1 MTTTIGISKHEG
13 AGNDFLVMIDL
24 EDRVQ
29 LTTAEVRWLADRH
42 LGLGADG
49 VITVTGP
56 SNGGEVTMHLR
67 NADGSPA
74 EISGNGLRCVVHEVV
89 RSGVVAQGSFSIMT
103 DAGLRRVHCEP
114 PAGRSAMTSAQMG
127 VISVLSEDLE
137 GRQVTVDVGNPHLV
151 VLLDSLE
158 GLDAAREGQALQAT
172 RPGGINVEW
181 IAPRPGGL
189 DLVVFERGVGITLAC
204 GSGSCAAAVAGRRFG
219 VSGDHAEITNPG
231 GVLLVDLEDD
241 HATLSGIV
249 SHVADAVVPLER
261 NL

>member
-1 MTTTIGISKHEG
+1 M
-13 AGNDFLVMIDL
+13 
-24 EDRVQ
+24 
-29 LTTAEVRWLADRH
+29 
-42 LGLGADG
+42 
-49 VITVTGP
+49 
-56 SNGGEVTMHLR
+56 
-67 NADGSPA
+67 
-74 EISGNGLRCVVHEVV
+74 
-89 RSGVVAQGSFSIMT
+89 
-103 DAGLRRVHCEP
+103 
-114 PAGRSAMTSAQMG
+114 
-127 VISVLSEDLE
+127 
-137 GRQVTVDVGNPHLV
+137 
-151 VLLDSLE
+151 
-158 GLDAAREGQALQAT
+158 
-172 RPGGINVEW
+172 EW